1 LKLYWACY
9 KKRIG
14 KLAIKATM
22 YVVDSCIMFDFH
34 FCANVEIPI
43 NGFFGFFL
51 FLTKLMAI
59 FQGKSKKNGYHP

>member
-1 LKLYWACY
+1 
-9 KKRIG
+9 
-14 KLAIKATM
+14 M